1 MRLSEIQGDNKVY
14 LRLAGIET
22 KFSQRY
28 LLIKELLRLE
38 DRLSNVL
45 TTNTNSRQ
53 LAKNLINDMS
63 KLINEEITTPD
74 KDLDKIKIRLLS
86 WIKDLEQYL

>member
-1 MRLSEIQGDNKVY
+1 
-14 LRLAGIET
+14 
-22 KFSQRY
+22 
-28 LLIKELLRLE
+28 
-38 DRLSNVL
+38 
-45 TTNTNSRQ
+45 
-53 LAKNLINDMS
+53 MS